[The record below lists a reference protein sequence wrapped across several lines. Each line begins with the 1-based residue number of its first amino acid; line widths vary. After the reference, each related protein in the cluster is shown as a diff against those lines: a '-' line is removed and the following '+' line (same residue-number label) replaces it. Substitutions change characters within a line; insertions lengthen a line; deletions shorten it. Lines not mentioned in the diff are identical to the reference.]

1 MNELNNASI
10 LIVDDNP
17 INIDLLR
24 HFLTLDHY
32 KISAVTSG
40 EKALKLVARVKPDLI
55 LLDIMMPGIDGYE
68 TCRRLKADVET
79 AAIPVIFVTAKTAP
93 EDIRLGFSVG
103 ASDYITKP
111 VQQEEVLAR
120 VVNQLRLLEKSR
132 MDQEQLL
139 QSEKLSALGGFVSSI
154 AHEISTP
161 LGTLNTALSFTI
173 DKAAQ
178 IREDFDNKTLR
189 PANLSSFLDSINE
202 ALQISQTNIESASQI
217 LHSFKL
223 VAVDQCHYVV
233 SSFNLREYI
242 DTIVLSLKPNIK
254 QTSHQVT
261 TSIPADIVVN
271 SFPGALSQIITILI
285 NNSLLHG
292 FEDEQNGK
300 MQIIAKTSDDYTE
313 LTYTDDGK
321 GIEAELLKKVF
332 EPYYTTKAG
341 KGGSGLGM
349 GIMKKLVEED
359 LEGSIDISSC
369 LGEGLQVIIRFKT
382 QKQSD

>member
-1 MNELNNASI
+1 MNELNNSSI

-24 HFLTLDHY
+24 HFLTRDDY

-40 EKALKLVARVKPDLI
+40 EKALKLIARVKPDLI

-68 TCRRLKADVET
+68 TCRRLKADNET
-79 AAIPVIFVTAKTAP
+79 ASIPVIFVTAKTAP

-173 DKAAQ
+173 DRAAQ
-178 IREDFDNKTLR
+178 IKEDFDNKTLR
-189 PANLSSFLDSINE
+189 PADLSSFLDNINE

-233 SSFNLREYI
+233 SRFNLREYI
-242 DTIVLSLKPNIK
+242 DNIVLSLKPNIK
-254 QTSHQVT
+254 QTPHQVV
-261 TSIPADIVVN
+261 TSIPADIEVN
-271 SFPGALSQIITILI
+271 NFPGALSQIIIILI
-285 NNSLLHG
+285 NNSLMHG
-292 FEDEQNGK
+292 YKNDQNGK
-300 MQIIAKTSDDYTE
+300 MEISAITLDKYTE
-313 LTYTDDGK
+313 LVYRDDGS
-321 GIEAELLKKVF
+321 GIEAELLKRVF

-359 LEGSIDISSC
+359 LEGSIDISSRP
-369 LGEGLQVIIRFKT
+369 GEGLQVIIRFKT
-382 QKQSD
+382 EK

>member
-1 MNELNNASI
+1 MNEPHNSSI

-24 HFLTLDHY
+24 HFLTLDDY

-40 EKALKLVARVKPDLI
+40 EKALKLIARVKPDLI

-68 TCRRLKADVET
+68 TCRRLKADNET

-178 IREDFDNKTLR
+178 IRQDFDNKTLR

-233 SSFNLREYI
+233 SRFNLREYI
-242 DTIVLSLKPNIK
+242 DNIVLSLKPNIK
-254 QTSHQVT
+254 QTPHQVV
-261 TSIPADIVVN
+261 TSIPADIEVN
-271 SFPGALSQIITILI
+271 NFPGALSQIIIILI

-292 FEDEQNGK
+292 YKNDQNGK
-300 MQIIAKTSDDYTE
+300 MEISAKAMDEYTE
-313 LTYTDDGK
+313 LVYRDDGV
-321 GIEAELLKKVF
+321 GIEAQLLKKVF

-359 LEGSIDISSC
+359 LEGSIDISSRP
-369 LGEGLQVIIRFKT
+369 GEGLQVIIRFKT
-382 QKQSD
+382 EK